1 MFDSKSGRAKG
12 GPKPEGPKMQYSH
25 KFLWNKSAG
34 VYTTALGRL
43 TGVWAYYVQTAVV
56 HLAKT
61 AVGEIYICNKN
72 PPSASNGGG
81 TVTAAGTVAA
91 AADMTD
97 TAAAAG
103 VTS

>member
-1 MFDSKSGRAKG
+1 MEQKCR
-12 GPKPEGPKMQYSH
+12 
-25 KFLWNKSAG
+25 G
-34 VYTTALGRL
+34 VHCTGYTYW
-43 TGVWAYYVQTAVV
+43 VYYVQTAV
-56 HLAKT
+56 T
-61 AVGEIYICNKN
+61 PRENRGWRNIYFAKN

-81 TVTAAGTVAA
+81 TVTAGGTVAA